1 MYRNIRTEV
10 THLPHCPQDVPWWPL
25 LESLSELRPGAG
37 GEDWGMEMG
46 VDSGSKEK
54 ERLKYFIRE
63 LLLLS
68 ILVFEKFTLQTE
80 ECLVATI
87 L

>member
-1 MYRNIRTEV
+1 MAFARIPFRTEARSRRRGLGDGDG
-10 THLPHCPQDVPWWPL
+10 H
-25 LESLSELRPGAG
+25 GY
-37 GEDWGMEMG
+37 
-46 VDSGSKEK
+46 GSKE
-54 ERLKYFIRE
+54 EEVLKYFIRE